1 MTTEPTTDP
10 APRAP
15 LTVVAPT
22 TRTEPAAPVEAVE
35 AVVST
40 GATLRILPTTT
51 TPSGSRARSTPA
63 SRLHYVLRVWDG
75 TPVEEV
81 AAAAGVTPATVRRWV
96 RAHPRT
102 SLLLHSTPTTEATTE
117 ATVTAR
123 PVDRTSDQLDPA
135 HPLPPATTQASPDH
149 PTGGATPQ
157 PHSTDE
163 LKQSSHL
170 TAPAPRLDRLSKD
183 SPGTVPERIAQPTAH
198 APDRRTWKG
207 RHLSLSLSLSILL
220 LVAVISWFIPLSDHV
235 RPGVVALHVISLTVG
250 LGAVLSVDWYGLAWL
265 IGRQRLP
272 EVAGVAGG
280 LESLIW
286 LGLTGLIVT
295 GSLLKPDLTSAI
307 TDLKLALVAAVLVNG
322 LALRGVR
329 ERLTTRSPG
338 TTFRFLP
345 TADQWRLITGT
356 TVSQIGWWGATI
368 IGFINA
374 AG

>member
-1 MTTEPTTDP
+1 M
-10 APRAP
+10 
-15 LTVVAPT
+15 
-22 TRTEPAAPVEAVE
+22 
-35 AVVST
+35 
-40 GATLRILPTTT
+40 
-51 TPSGSRARSTPA
+51 
-63 SRLHYVLRVWDG
+63 
-75 TPVEEV
+75 
-81 AAAAGVTPATVRRWV
+81 
-96 RAHPRT
+96 
-102 SLLLHSTPTTEATTE
+102 
-117 ATVTAR
+117 
-123 PVDRTSDQLDPA
+123 
-135 HPLPPATTQASPDH
+135 
-149 PTGGATPQ
+149 
-157 PHSTDE
+157 
-163 LKQSSHL
+163 
-170 TAPAPRLDRLSKD
+170 
-183 SPGTVPERIAQPTAH
+183 
-198 APDRRTWKG
+198 
-207 RHLSLSLSLSILL
+207 
-220 LVAVISWFIPLSDHV
+220 ISWFIPLSDHV